1 MFVVKKGM
9 AVFCDQ
15 KTNGNLDAT
24 LIFLICCQKA
34 NERFETTLN
43 ISYFV
48 VKEQMAVWVQ
58 F

>member
-1 MFVVKKGM
+1 MTSNFVFRG
-9 AVFCDQ
+9 Q

-24 LIFLICCQKA
+24 LNFLICCQKA
-34 NERFETTLN
+34 NDCFGTNLK

-48 VKEQMAVWVQ
+48 VKESMAVWVQ